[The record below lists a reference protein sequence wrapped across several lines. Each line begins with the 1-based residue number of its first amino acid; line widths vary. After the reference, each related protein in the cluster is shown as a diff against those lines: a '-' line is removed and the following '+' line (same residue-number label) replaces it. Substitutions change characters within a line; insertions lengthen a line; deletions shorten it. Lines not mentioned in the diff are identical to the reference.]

1 MIAMDTTRRM
11 FVARSLAGGC
21 ALAIGA
27 RAQAATH
34 VDEADETA
42 AALGY
47 RHDSKLVDGAKYPK
61 HAAQQRCV
69 DCAFWQGAAAD
80 DWAGCAMFGRKQVS
94 NTGWCSAW
102 TKK

>member
-1 MIAMDTTRRM
+1 MSTTRRM
-11 FVARSLAGGC
+11 FVGHALAGSC
-21 ALAIGA
+21 AVAIGVDA
-27 RAQAATH
+27 HAAPH
-34 VDEADETA
+34 VEETDDTA

-47 RHDSKLVDGAKYPK
+47 RHDTKLVDGSKYPK

-80 DWAGCAMFGRKQVS
+80 DWAGCAMFGRKQVAGA
-94 NTGWCSAW
+94 GWCGAW